1 MASLRRRLSLNIQKL
16 IVTYRV
22 TLAGVSDIGQVRKRN
37 EDSLRMAPDLGIA
50 VLADGMGGHP
60 GGDIASSVAATTA
73 AAILERHV
81 QVASASTT
89 DADKVAASLGGAMAR
104 SAMAAHEAV
113 RAEAE
118 RRPELA
124 GMGTTLTALVVDG
137 RTGAFAVGNVGDS
150 RAYRLRGG
158 QLSPLTRDDTWVQTQ
173 VDAARLTPEQ
183 ARRHPFG
190 HVLTQCIGLDEEPQ
204 AHVLTGVVEHGDV
217 YLLCSDGLVGMM
229 EDAHIADVLR
239 TRLLEDG
246 GTETAV
252 VALVEGANAAG
263 GYDNVTVVVA
273 RVE

>member
-1 MASLRRRLSLNIQKL
+1 MAS
-16 IVTYRV
+16 
-22 TLAGVSDIGQVRKRN
+22 
-37 EDSLRMAPDLGIA
+37 DLGIA

-60 GGDIASSVAATTA
+60 GGDTASGVAAATA
-73 AAILERHV
+73 AAVLERHV
-81 QVASASTT
+81 QKESPPNPDVA
-89 DADKVAASLGGAMAR
+89 KVAAGLGSAMAA
-104 SAMAAHEAV
+104 SVLAAHEAV

-137 RTGAFAVGNVGDS
+137 PTGAFAVGHVGDS

-158 QLSPLTRDDTWVQTQ
+158 ELSPLTRDDTWVQTQ

-204 AHVLTGVVEHGDV
+204 AHVATGTVEKGDA

-229 EDAHIADVLR
+229 EDAEIADVLR
-239 TRLLEDG
+239 SRLTEPDG
-246 GTETAV
+246 ADEAV
-252 VALVEGANAAG
+252 KALVEGAKEAG

-273 RVE
+273 RVD

>member
-1 MASLRRRLSLNIQKL
+1 MAW
-16 IVTYRV
+16 
-22 TLAGVSDIGQVRKRN
+22 AGT
-37 EDSLRMAPDLGIA
+37 PD
-50 VLADGMGGHP
+50 
-60 GGDIASSVAATTA
+60 ATN
-73 AAILERHV
+73 
-81 QVASASTT
+81 
-89 DADKVAASLGGAMAR
+89 VAASLGSAMAR
-104 SAMAAHEAV
+104 SVMAAHEAV

-204 AHVLTGVVEHGDV
+204 AHVLTGTVEQGDA

-229 EDAHIADVLR
+229 EDADIAEVLR
-239 TRLLEDG
+239 SRLLEDG
-246 GTETAV
+246 SPGAAV
-252 VALVEGANAAG
+252 TALVEGAKEAG